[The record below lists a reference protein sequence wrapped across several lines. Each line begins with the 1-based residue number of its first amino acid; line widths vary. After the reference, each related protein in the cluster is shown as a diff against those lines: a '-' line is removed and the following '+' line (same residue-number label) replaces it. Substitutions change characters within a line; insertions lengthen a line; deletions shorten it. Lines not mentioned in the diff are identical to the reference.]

1 MLYESRNDKM
11 ITSYLKKKNLVEYI
25 FYMNCI
31 DINYI
36 YIKKIRCKFE
46 TFSELL
52 FITIVKNQQLLWSP
66 WNTSIY
72 IDRVIEICLLNY
84 STMQNV
90 YCPTLLLLN
99 KFICSICCCMQNYF
113 ILFTC
118 LMLLFTL
125 SLSCTF
131 MHVHIFFL
139 VHIIYVL
146 Y

>member
-84 STMQNV
+84 STMQ
-90 YCPTLLLLN
+90 C
-99 KFICSICCCMQNYF
+99 
-113 ILFTC
+113 ILSYYIT
-118 LMLLFTL
+118 
-125 SLSCTF
+125 
-131 MHVHIFFL
+131 IE
-139 VHIIYVL
+139 
-146 Y
+146 